1 MKRLDPYRL
10 LFPIGL
16 TYGILGAGLWPLH
29 ALGILAYPGI
39 AHRRLMIQGFEQCF
53 VLGFLLTAMPG
64 ITKGPPCHPVEL
76 VVAVG
81 AAVSFGIAVALGAWQ
96 LSAVAFAASMILL
109 IVAIARRLGPSPA
122 PRPMELLFVGFGLV
136 MGLLGSVRQILA
148 GGIDPTADRWISLG
162 MVLSLVLG
170 VGSLLVPTFTMMK
183 SPLTIPGVA
192 AAHETGRRALL
203 YAVLIAALASAFAF
217 EELGRP
223 RTGAILRAATATVMI
238 VLVWKLVRPPG
249 RRDAPAFAMWS
260 SGWFIVLGLWIV
272 ALMPGLRLGGLH
284 VVFIGGF
291 AMLTL
296 GIGTRVLVAHG
307 GYPPAEERT
316 VLSPVLVATVLVTL
330 AARLTAEAQ
339 PSRSALWLAISGG
352 LWVLGWL
359 AWAFRAVPRL
369 AQVRRSPV

>member
-1 MKRLDPYRL
+1 MKRPDPYRL

-29 ALGILAYPGI
+29 ALGVLEYPGI

-64 ITKGPPCHPVEL
+64 ITKGPPCHPLEL
-76 VVAVG
+76 AVAVG
-81 AAVSFGIAVALGAWQ
+81 TAVSFGIAVAWGAWQ
-96 LSAVAFAASMILL
+96 VSAVAFAASMGLL
-109 IVAIARRLGPSPA
+109 MVALARRLGPSRA

-136 MGLLGSVRQILA
+136 MGMLGSARQMVG
-148 GGIDPTADRWISLG
+148 GGIDGVADAWISLG

-170 VGSLLVPTFTMMK
+170 LGSLLVPTFTGMK
-183 SPLTIPGVA
+183 SPLTIPGIA
-192 AAHETGRRALL
+192 APHESGRRALL

-223 RTGAILRAATATVMI
+223 RTGAFIRAGTATVMI
-238 VLVWKLVRPPG
+238 ILVWKLIRPPG
-249 RRDAPAFAMWS
+249 HRDAPAFAMWS

-272 ALMPGLRLGGLH
+272 ALAPPLRLGGLH

-291 AMLTL
+291 ALLTL

-316 VLSPVLVATVLVTL
+316 VLSPLLVATVLLTL
-330 AARLTAEAQ
+330 AARLIAEAM
-339 PSRSALWLAISGG
+339 PSRVGLWLAISGG
-352 LWVLGWL
+352 LWVFGWL
-359 AWAFRAVPRL
+359 AWAFRAMPRL
-369 AQVRRSPV
+369 AGSPKART